1 MSNLQ
6 TKNLTD
12 TWITASCSEYL
23 QIIQSL
29 DVQVI
34 EFLVADGGSKK
45 IRDYLVL
52 PEFKISLLDEA
63 LQRSRNMNQPLVAA
77 WLMSQFKQ

>member
-6 TKNLTD
+6 TENLTD

-34 EFLVADGGSKK
+34 AFAVADGGSKQIK
-45 IRDYLVL
+45 ESLVL
-52 PEFKISLLDEA
+52 PELKISLLDEA
-63 LQRSRNMNQPLVAA
+63 FPGGRNINQP
-77 WLMSQFKQ
+77 